1 MSEEWTELDDVV
13 EEVRAVRRRLSA
25 RFDDDPMKI
34 AEYYMEYQ
42 KQLVG
47 RLLGPDDDE
56 KPSGP
61 DRSAA

>member
-1 MSEEWTELDDVV
+1 MSEEWTELDDAV

-25 RFDDDPMKI
+25 RFGDDPAKI

-42 KQLVG
+42 EQFG
-47 RLLGPDDDE
+47 DRLLKPDVDE
-56 KPSGP
+56 KPSGS

>member
-1 MSEEWTELDDVV
+1 MSEEWTELDDAV
-13 EEVRAVRRRLSA
+13 EEVRAVRRRISA
-25 RFDDDPMKI
+25 RFDDDPAKI

-42 KQLVG
+42 KQFG
-47 RLLGPDDDE
+47 DRLLKPELNE